1 MDISKQMDI
10 IGIDLGTTNS
20 VATVYTEDG
29 LKHISFDGD
38 FLLPS
43 VVNISQDGVIVGVK
57 AKNMAMIAEDNTA
70 ISIKRVMGS
79 DEKITLNSKEFSPE
93 EISSFI
99 IKHIKE
105 TAQKEM
111 GEDYNRC
118 VVTVPAYFNENQRE
132 ATAQAVRLAGLEIL
146 RIINEPTAA
155 AIAYGAN
162 SSEDMLYGVYDL
174 GGGTFDISIIEN
186 SEGLIE
192 VVATTGDNTLGGDDF
207 DKKLSNLIWE
217 KSKFDIERT
226 KKLEIK
232 LNQLAE
238 KTKILLSTEDSVNID
253 EKFFAK
259 KDGEPLHLEVEIT
272 KEEFEELISEDIDKT
287 IELLLDTIEESNN
300 DIDELEAIILTGGSS
315 RIPLISRKIL
325 EQTGKLAI
333 LIEDP
338 DKSVSIGAILQGVM
352 IEGIDTS
359 SILVDITPYSLG
371 TSTLDSDSFDMEL
384 SLSKIILKNTPVPTS
399 KTSRYYAVQEFQDKF
414 KIDIYQGEDIEDLTQ
429 NIEIGNILLV
439 VQNPVEDGAID
450 VTFTLNQDGMLS
462 VLAKEIHTNEI
473 IQGEFKTKISKST
486 QHSKVKEMN
495 IINEH
500 DKTIISK
507 MDKLLKSS
515 ILDEDKEDLREL
527 RAKYISAKSEDKAS
541 LEEEIID
548 TIFFLEDSI

>member
-1 MDISKQMDI
+1 MDI

-43 VVNISQDGVIVGVK
+43 VVNISEDGVTVGIK

-70 ISIKRVMGS
+70 ISIKRLMGS
-79 DEKITLNSKEFSPE
+79 DKKVTLNNKEFLPE
-93 EISSFI
+93 EISSLI
-99 IKHIKE
+99 IKKIKD

-111 GEDYNRC
+111 GEEYNRC

-132 ATAQAVRLAGLEIL
+132 ATAKAVTLAGLEVL
-146 RIINEPTAA
+146 RVINEPTAA

-162 SSEDMLYGVYDL
+162 NNEDMLYGVYDL

-192 VVATTGDNTLGGDDF
+192 VIATTGDNHLGGDDF

-217 KSKFDIERT
+217 KSGFDIKLT

-232 LNQLAE
+232 LNQLSE
-238 KTKILLSTEDSVNID
+238 RVKIALSSEDVFTID

-259 KDGEPLHLEVEIT
+259 KDGQALHLEVEVT
-272 KEEFEELISEDIDKT
+272 RDEFEALIEEDIDKT
-287 IELLLDTIEESNN
+287 IELLLSTLEESNS

-315 RIPLISRKIL
+315 RIPLVSRKIL
-325 EQTGKLAI
+325 EKTGTLPI

-338 DKSVSIGAILQGVM
+338 DKSVSIGAILQGAI
-352 IEGIDTS
+352 IEGVDTN

-371 TSTLDSDSFDMEL
+371 TSTLEREFTMNMV
-384 SLSKIILKNTPVPTS
+384 LSKIILKNTPVPTS
-399 KTSRYYAVQEFQDKF
+399 KTSRYYAVTEFQEVF
-414 KIDIYQGEDIEDLTQ
+414 KIDIYQGENEEELEQ
-429 NIEIGNILLV
+429 NIKIGDIYLRIKE
-439 VQNPVEDGAID
+439 PVEEGVID
-450 VTFTLNQDGMLS
+450 VTFTLNQNGMLS
-462 VLAKEIHTNEI
+462 VTSEEINTGEI
-473 IQGEFKTKISKST
+473 VQGEFKTKISKST
-486 QHSKVKEMN
+486 QHSQIKEMD
-495 IINEH
+495 IITQH
-500 DKTIISK
+500 DKTIINK
-507 MDKLLKSS
+507 IDKLLESS
-515 ILDEDKEDLREL
+515 ILDEDKKDLKEL
-527 RAKYISAKSEDKAS
+527 KNRYISAKSEDKEA